1 MQVSS
6 ELFSAHIERPGGVAR
21 LHLSGRFES
30 AAIPELEWLIDETPS
45 LDIVID
51 LGEVTFMNG
60 AAWLAVMDVEHR
72 VRDRGKRVRLVNT
85 PEPVRRIFELTAT
98 EHLLS
103 QSVDE

>member
-6 ELFSAHIERPGGVAR
+6 ELFSAHIERSGDVAR

-30 AAIPELEWLIDETPS
+30 AVIPELEWLIDETHSP
-45 LDIVID
+45 DIVID

-72 VRDRGKRVRLVNT
+72 ARDRGKRVRLVNT